1 MRAFA
6 YCMLLIWI
14 CVFTDYGFVAKEGF
28 KVDWFG
34 CARILGE
41 GKLEPVINRILKIV
55 SWMKKIVSLIISSG
69 RSHLADKYLDRN
81 NESQI
86 RGCVCTKGI
95 VRRGLSRIVFG
106 VHLSVGEHVKATAV
120 VIWSCSP
127 LHLQNKTEIIC
138 FTLEQIYEN
147 VYSRR
152 YFEKNRLF
160 TQYYA
165 TLKFTNFKF

>member
-120 VIWSCSP
+120 VIWSCSS

-138 FTLEQIYEN
+138 FTGTNLRER
-147 VYSRR
+147 V
-152 YFEKNRLF
+152 FEEIFWK
-160 TQYYA
+160 
-165 TLKFTNFKF
+165 K